1 MRISMPSPPGPI
13 RIEPPPS
20 PPLGPDPWEREITFI
35 SGVAANATV
44 AAISYG
50 TWSAAIPPATYSPTL
65 SDATKWGDTTL
76 SPSGTPGG
84 GVSYWFD
91 ADSDWN
97 EVEESM
103 WLSAM
108 NLWSAEV
115 NITFVAAAD
124 ADSADFTLYRQPH
137 QPDSQDG
144 TYASFP
150 NRDPSTI
157 GSNVESPP
165 GDGAFITI
173 GDDTVDLDGSFETG
187 GGDGYYALV
196 HELGHMLGL
205 GHGGPYNGMA
215 ESDKHQFTLY
225 DTELWAIMSYIKPW
239 DRDALYFNDYPDE
252 LKGTNWGPSLFPT
265 TPMILD
271 ILAAQRIYGPPTLG
285 ALVGG
290 NAVFG
295 FNSTIDPNGDPDHS
309 IKRYFDFTLNTH
321 PVITIWDGGVNNTLD
336 LSGWSTPSTI
346 NLNPGA
352 FSSANGQTN
361 NIGIALGTVIETAKG
376 GGAGDTII
384 GNVYANFLFGNGGDD
399 ALFGNDGGDSLNGG
413 PGSDAITGGSGA
425 DRFVLAAISDGVDS
439 FLDFSRIQHD
449 QIALDHA
456 GFDLGGTGTLA
467 AVGVSLVNSATA
479 QTSEPTL
486 LYNGGDLSWDPD
498 GTGASAPA
506 LLARVLGADAQTVA
520 ANPDVPGPM
529 MVSSTTHVL
538 ALLTPDDF
546 VIV

>member
-1 MRISMPSPPGPI
+1 MPLAPGPI
-13 RIEPPPS
+13 RIEPPPPLSPS
-20 PPLGPDPWEREITFI
+20 PPSPDPWEREITFI

-50 TWSAAIPPATYSPTL
+50 SWSAATPPATYSPTL

-84 GVSYWFD
+84 EVSYWFD
-91 ADSDWN
+91 AASNWN
-97 EVEESM
+97 DVEESM

-124 ADSADFTLYRQPH
+124 ASSADFTLYRQPH
-137 QPDSQDG
+137 QPDSEEDG

-150 NRDPSTI
+150 DREPSTI

-173 GDDTVDLDGSFETG
+173 GSDTVDLDGFFETG

-239 DRDALYFNDYPDE
+239 DQNALYFNDYPDE
-252 LKGTNWGPSLFPT
+252 LKQTAWGPSLFPT
-265 TPMILD
+265 TPMMLD
-271 ILAAQRIYGPPTLG
+271 ILAAQRIYGRPISGP
-285 ALVGG
+285 LVDG
-290 NAVFG
+290 NDVFG
-295 FNSTIDPNGDPDHS
+295 FNSNIDENSDPDHS
-309 IKRYFDFTLNTH
+309 IGRYFDFTVNTH

-346 NLNPGA
+346 NLNPGT

-376 GGAGDTII
+376 GEGSDTII
-384 GNVYANFLFGNGGDD
+384 GNAYANFLFGNDGND
-399 ALFGNDGGDSLNGG
+399 ALFGNGGGDSLNGG
-413 PGSDAITGGSGA
+413 PGSDAITGGLGA
-425 DRFVLAAISDGVDS
+425 DRFVLAGISDGVDS

-449 QIALDHA
+449 QIALGHT

-467 AVGVSLVNSATA
+467 AVGVSLVNGATA
-479 QTSEPTL
+479 QTSDPTL
-486 LYNGGDLSWDPD
+486 LYNGGDLSWDRD
-498 GTGASAPA
+498 GTGADAPT
-506 LLARVLGADAQTVA
+506 LLAHVPGADAQTVA
-520 ANPDVPGPM
+520 ANPVAPGPM
-529 MVSSTTHVL
+529 MVSSATHVL
-538 ALLTPDDF
+538 SQLTLDDF

>member
-1 MRISMPSPPGPI
+1 MRISMPLPPGPI
-13 RIEPPPS
+13 RVELPSTPP
-20 PPLGPDPWEREITFI
+20 GPDPWEQEIAFI
-35 SGVAANATV
+35 SGLTANATV

-50 TWSAAIPPATYSPTL
+50 SWSAAGAADSPTYHPTL
-65 SDATKWGDTTL
+65 SDAIKWGDTTL

-91 ADSDWN
+91 AASDWN
-97 EVEESM
+97 DVEESM
-103 WLSAM
+103 WFSAM

-115 NITFVAAAD
+115 NIVAEAD
-124 ADSADFTLYRQPH
+124 ASSTDFTIYRQPH
-137 QPDSQDG
+137 QPSTQGG

-150 NRDPSTI
+150 GLEPSTI
-157 GSNVESPP
+157 GSNVDGSP

-173 GDDTVDLDGSFETG
+173 GNDTVALDGSFETG

-239 DRDALYFNDYPDE
+239 DQSALYFNDYPDE
-252 LKGTNWGPSLFPT
+252 LKHTDWGPSLFPT

-271 ILAAQRIYGPPTLG
+271 ILAAQRIYGRAISGPL
-285 ALVGG
+285 ADG
-290 NAVFG
+290 NDVFG
-295 FNSTIDPNGDPDHS
+295 FNSNIDESSDPDHS
-309 IKRYFDFTLNTH
+309 IGRYFDFTVNTD

-346 NLNPGA
+346 NLNPGT

-376 GGAGDTII
+376 GEGSDTII
-384 GNVYANFLFGNGGDD
+384 GNVYANFLFGNDGDD
-399 ALFGNDGGDSLNGG
+399 ALFGHDGGDSLNGG
-413 PGSDAITGGSGA
+413 PGSDAVTGGLGA
-425 DRFVLAAISDGVDS
+425 DLFLLAAISDGVDS
-439 FLDFSRIQHD
+439 FLDFSRIQQD
-449 QIALDHA
+449 RIALDHA

-467 AVGVSLVNSATA
+467 AVGVSLVNGATA

-486 LYNGGDLSWDPD
+486 LYSGGDLSWDPD

-506 LLARVLGADAQTVA
+506 LLAHVLGADAQTVA
-520 ANPDVPGPM
+520 AHPDAPGPM
-529 MVSSTTHVL
+529 MVSSTTH
-538 ALLTPDDF
+538 ALTQLTLDDF

>member
-1 MRISMPSPPGPI
+1 MPLPPGPI
-13 RIEPPPS
+13 RVEPPQTPQ
-20 PPLGPDPWEREITFI
+20 PPGPGPWEQEITFI

-50 TWSAAIPPATYSPTL
+50 TWSAATPPAIYSPTL

-84 GVSYWFD
+84 EVSYWFD
-91 ADSDWN
+91 AASDWN

-115 NITFVAAAD
+115 NITFVAAED
-124 ADSADFTLYRQPH
+124 ADSADFALYRQPH
-137 QPDSQDG
+137 QPDTQDG

-157 GSNVESPP
+157 GNNVESPP

-239 DRDALYFNDYPDE
+239 DQSALFFNDYPDE
-252 LKGTNWGPSLFPT
+252 LKHTNWGPSLFPT

-271 ILAAQRIYGPPTLG
+271 ILAAQRIYGPPTSG

-309 IKRYFDFTLNTH
+309 IKRYFDFTINTH

-336 LSGWSTPSTI
+336 LSGWFTPSTI
-346 NLNPGA
+346 NLNPGS

-361 NIGIALGTVIETAKG
+361 NIGIAVGTVIETAKG
-376 GGAGDTII
+376 GAGGDTII
-384 GNVYANFLFGNGGDD
+384 GNVYANVLLGNGGDD

-413 PGSDAITGGSGA
+413 PGSDAITGGLGA

-449 QIALDHA
+449 QIALDHT

-467 AVGVSLVNSATA
+467 AVGVSLFNSATA
-479 QTSEPTL
+479 QSSEPTL
-486 LYNGGDLSWDPD
+486 LYSGGDLSWDPD
-498 GTGASAPA
+498 GTGTIAPT
-506 LLARVLGADAQTVA
+506 LLAHVLGADVQTVA
-520 ANPDVPGPM
+520 ATPETPGPM
-529 MVSSTTHVL
+529 MVSSATHVL
-538 ALLTPDDF
+538 ALLTLDDF